1 MNLLRCRNE
10 HLRYRKGA
18 SQRNMLGIL
27 FNDRECRELDYVLRK
42 ELDEML
48 LDLRDTRID
57 GDMKTAIENRYK
69 VIFRMYARLASPKD
83 LSRYAL
89 NRKTR

>member
-1 MNLLRCRNE
+1 
-10 HLRYRKGA
+10 
-18 SQRNMLGIL
+18 MLGIL
-27 FNDRECRELDYVLRK
+27 FNERECRELDYVLRK

-48 LDLRDTRID
+48 MDLRDTRIES
-57 GDMKTAIENRYK
+57 DMKTAIESRYK

>member
-1 MNLLRCRNE
+1 
-10 HLRYRKGA
+10 
-18 SQRNMLGIL
+18 MLGIL
-27 FNDRECRELDYVLRK
+27 FNDRECRELSYILRK

-48 LDLRDTRID
+48 FDLRDNRLD
-57 GDMKTAIENRYK
+57 QEMRTAIESRYK

-89 NRKTR
+89 NRSTR

>member
-1 MNLLRCRNE
+1 
-10 HLRYRKGA
+10 
-18 SQRNMLGIL
+18 MLGIL
-27 FNDRECRELDYVLRK
+27 FNDRECRELEYVLRK

-48 LDLRDTRID
+48 LDLRDSRID
-57 GDMKTAIENRYK
+57 GEMKTAIENRYK
-69 VIFRMYARLASPKD
+69 VIFRMYARMASPKE

>member
-1 MNLLRCRNE
+1 MTPNFLRN
-10 HLRYRKGA
+10 RKGLTPD
-18 SQRNMLGIL
+18 MLGIL
-27 FNDRECRELDYVLRK
+27 FNDRECRELEYVLRK

-48 LDLRDTRID
+48 LDLRDSRIA
-57 GDMKTAIENRYK
+57 GEMKTAIENRYK
-69 VIFRMYARLASPKD
+69 VIFRMYARMASPKE